1 MKRSADTFT
10 RSDLELLHRAL
21 AYRRKRVHEPGAVVR
36 MQGLLDRV
44 EELLLEPAGAS
55 RLRLS
60 PPEQA
65 LLHREVPLYCEE
77 LTRRGAA
84 EAGAQEARRL
94 RELLHLLAAGAGPR
108 TIRPAWLRR
117 LFGR

>member
-1 MKRSADTFT
+1 MTLKDDTFT

-21 AYRRKRVHEPGAVVR
+21 SYRRKRIHEPGALVR
-36 MQGLLDRV
+36 LQGLLDRV
-44 EELLLEPAGAS
+44 EELLLDPAGAA

-77 LTRRGAA
+77 LTRRGGS
-84 EAGAQEARRL
+84 EAGALEARRL
-94 RELLHLLAAGAGPR
+94 RELLRLLATGRGR
-108 TIRPAWLRR
+108 SFRPAWLRR